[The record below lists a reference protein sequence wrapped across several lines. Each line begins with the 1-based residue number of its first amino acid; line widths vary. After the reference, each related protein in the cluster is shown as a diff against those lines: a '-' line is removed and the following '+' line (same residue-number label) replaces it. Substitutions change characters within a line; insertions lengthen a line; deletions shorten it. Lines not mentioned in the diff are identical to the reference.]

1 MLGGMCARACVSVF
15 TSMCAYVRRYVRA
28 CVRACTCLLLC
39 ALIFV
44 SAWAC
49 MHYKSLDDG
58 PCISYH
64 SDSNNVT
71 STLA

>member
-1 MLGGMCARACVSVF
+1 MRACPCLLLCALMLGGMF
-15 TSMCAYVRRYVRA
+15 VRA

>member
-1 MLGGMCARACVSVF
+1 MRACPCLLLCALMLGGMF
-15 TSMCAYVRRYVRA
+15 
-28 CVRACTCLLLC
+28 VRACTCLLLC